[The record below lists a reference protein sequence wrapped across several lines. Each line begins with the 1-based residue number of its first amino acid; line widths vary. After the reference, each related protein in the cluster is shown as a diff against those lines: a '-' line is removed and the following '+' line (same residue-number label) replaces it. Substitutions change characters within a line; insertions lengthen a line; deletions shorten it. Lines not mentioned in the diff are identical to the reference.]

1 MSRRSPTPGPVVE
14 RWACAE
20 ALDTIV
26 RMTTKAHFL
35 VLLGAASRALL
46 FDRDSRLLGEVI
58 EDDGFIV
65 DSLISHAKSCA
76 VPRRGMLEACALT
89 LGLASV
95 TGMTVAVRCFELS

>member
-1 MSRRSPTPGPVVE
+1 MT
-14 RWACAE
+14 AKAE
-20 ALDTIV
+20 
-26 RMTTKAHFL
+26 FL

-65 DSLISHAKSCA
+65 DSLMVNAKACA
-76 VPRRGMLEACALT
+76 VPRRGMLEACAMT

-95 TGMTVAVRCFELS
+95 TGMTVAVKCFELSS